1 MDLRL
6 TVLSISSLAIT
17 VLLKIAKDNKRVQ
30 IKEKQKELSDLETE
44 NEKLEYILKDM
55 EK

>member
-6 TVLSISSLAIT
+6 TVLSILSLAIT
-17 VLLKIAKDNKRVQ
+17 VLLNIAKDNKMIQ

-44 NEKLEYILKDM
+44 NEKLERILKDM
-55 EK
+55 GK